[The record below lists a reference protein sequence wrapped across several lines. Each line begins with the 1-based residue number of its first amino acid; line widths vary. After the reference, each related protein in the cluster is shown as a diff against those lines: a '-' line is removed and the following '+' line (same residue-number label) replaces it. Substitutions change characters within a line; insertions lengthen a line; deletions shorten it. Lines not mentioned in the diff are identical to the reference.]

1 MNKHFAEL
9 SASEV
14 DSIRLQSLQ
23 PYFTKDPQWVGGTVT
38 RSPDEPEAW
47 IQLGYQPREDGTVL
61 VAGEYLPTAPPAP
74 TTNWE
79 DVVEFSARA
88 NSLSP
93 GIVTDGVIDQD
104 SAEAPRR
111 LTSGPGDYRLRVHV
125 SGRDNPDGTGQRV
138 LVQSWKQA
146 PSEPETVRLTSE
158 YGKLTDFDHQW
169 D

>member
-1 MNKHFAEL
+1 MSERFAVL

-14 DSIRLQSLQ
+14 DSIMLQSIQ
-23 PYFTKDPQWVGGTVT
+23 PYFTKNPHWVGGTVSG
-38 RSPDEPEAW
+38 SPDVPEAW
-47 IQLGYQPREDGTVL
+47 IHLGYQPHKDGTVM
-61 VAGEYLPTAPPAP
+61 VAGKYLPAAPPAP
-74 TTNWE
+74 TAEWE

-88 NSLSP
+88 NSEFP

-104 SAEAPRR
+104 SPTAPRR

-125 SGRDNPDGTGQRV
+125 SGRDNPDGIGQRV

-146 PSEPETVRLTSE
+146 PSAPETVRLTSE
-158 YGKLTDFDHQW
+158 FGKLTDFDHQW